1 MSGTV
6 KFLSNLQN
14 REEYQINFDC
24 YRTPFFMIYIEDIS
38 VCSPFL
44 FDVLCKLTV
53 ISLVS
58 GNLQKK
64 KEKIKYQILQ
74 RRKEENKLTL
84 RI

>member
-64 KEKIKYQILQ
+64 GKNQIPDIAEKKRIKQT
-74 RRKEENKLTL
+74 NP
-84 RI
+84 

>member
-64 KEKIKYQILQ
+64 RKKSNTRYCREEKK
-74 RRKEENKLTL
+74 KTN
-84 RI
+84 

>member
-1 MSGTV
+1 
-6 KFLSNLQN
+6 
-14 REEYQINFDC
+14 
-24 YRTPFFMIYIEDIS
+24 MIYIEDIS

-64 KEKIKYQILQ
+64 GKNQIPDIAEKK
-74 RRKEENKLTL
+74 RRKQTNP
-84 RI
+84 